1 MNYRSEVSLNAYQ
14 LWVRMTISIAEWRYQ
29 SKKTLK
35 SFSESAEYD
44 VNIILCKVLNKDL
57 NWCLANSEKLLPEN
71 EIIWLTEKLDELKKG
86 APLAYVVG
94 GTHFFESRIIVDKNV
109 LIPRSETEIMVETA
123 LDWISNHPKIEKIVD
138 VGTGSGAI
146 VLSVMKKYPNLIGFG
161 TDTSKNALNVA
172 QKNMKLLQI
181 DKLFLIQMD
190 CLSAVKT
197 KFDVILANL
206 PYIPKEE
213 VKRLKVTK
221 YEPLQALDGGKRGV
235 EIIFKLIDQIP
246 SCLSKPGLAILEIQ
260 YDQAMIVV
268 EKVNQI
274 FPESSV
280 SILKD
285 YAGLNRFIKIEV

>member
-1 MNYRSEVSLNAYQ
+1 
-14 LWVRMTISIAEWRYQ
+14 MTISIAEWRYQ
-29 SKKTLK
+29 SIKTLK
-35 SFSESAEYD
+35 CFSESAEFE
-44 VNIILCKVLNKDL
+44 VNVILSKVLNKDL
-57 NWCLANSEKLLPEN
+57 NWCLANSEKILTEN
-71 EIIWLTEKLDELKKG
+71 ELIHLTKKLEELKKG
-86 APLAYVVG
+86 IPLAYIVG
-94 GTHFFESRIIVDKNV
+94 ETHFFESRIIVDENV
-109 LIPRSETEIMVETA
+109 LIPRPETEIMVETA
-123 LDWISNHPKIEKIVD
+123 LDWISNHPEIEKIVD

-161 TDTSKNALNVA
+161 TDTSKKALDIA
-172 QKNMKLLQI
+172 KKNMHLHQI
-181 DKLFLIQMD
+181 NKLFLIQMD
-190 CLSAVKT
+190 CLNAVKT

-206 PYIPKEE
+206 PYIPAEE

-221 YEPLQALDGGKRGV
+221 YEPIQALDGGKMGV

-260 YDQAMIVV
+260 YDQAKIIV

-274 FPESSV
+274 FPETRV

>member
-1 MNYRSEVSLNAYQ
+1 
-14 LWVRMTISIAEWRYQ
+14 MTTSIAEWRYQ

-35 SFSESAEYD
+35 SFSESAEFD
-44 VNIILCKVLNKDL
+44 INIILCKVLNKDL
-57 NWCLANSEKLLPEN
+57 NWCLANSDRLLTEN
-71 EIIWLTEKLDELKKG
+71 ESTCLTEKLEEFKKG
-86 APLAYVVG
+86 TPLEYVVG
-94 GTHFFESRIIVDKNV
+94 EAHFFETRFFVDENV
-109 LIPRSETEIMVETA
+109 LIPRSETEIMVETT

-146 VLSVMKKYPNLIGFG
+146 VLSVMKKYPNLVGFG
-161 TDTSKNALNVA
+161 TDTSKSALNIA
-172 QKNMKLLQI
+172 KKNMHLLQI
-181 DKLFLIQMD
+181 DKLFLTQMD

-197 KFDVILANL
+197 KFDIILANL
-206 PYIPKEE
+206 PYVPSED

-221 YEPLQALDGGKRGV
+221 FEPIQALDGGKMGV
-235 EIIFKLIDQIP
+235 EIIFKLIEQIP
-246 SCLSKPGLAILEIQ
+246 SSLSKPGLVILEIQ